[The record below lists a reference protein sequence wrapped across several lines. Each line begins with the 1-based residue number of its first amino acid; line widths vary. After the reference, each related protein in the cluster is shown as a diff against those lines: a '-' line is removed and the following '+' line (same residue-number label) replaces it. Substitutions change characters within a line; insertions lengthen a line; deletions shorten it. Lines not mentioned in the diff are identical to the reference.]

1 MADEDLPSRT
11 GRRPKADRP
20 PDLGQGMLADIR
32 RLLSEGGPLLTRYPS
47 FGGQVVTLGIVV
59 LIVTFSRALSPNLVA
74 ILAALAVGS
83 VLMHTIVGAV
93 TTSTNERL
101 RTTVFAL
108 AFMLGALALLGPIA
122 ALLVI
127 TVR

>member
-1 MADEDLPSRT
+1 MDEENPSSQT
-11 GRRPKADRP
+11 GRRQETDRS
-20 PDLGQGMLADIR
+20 PDLGHGVLADIR

-93 TTSTNERL
+93 TTSTDERL
-101 RTTVFAL
+101 RTAVFAF
-108 AFMLGALALLGPIA
+108 AFALGALALLGPIG
-122 ALLVI
+122 ALLVV